1 MKKITLSLSL
11 LLTLFVIAACSA
23 GSAPQ
28 TQTETAAPTETAI
41 QPTALPASTDTSVP
55 ATDTPTEAAAT
66 EAATESAAST
76 GVSYAAD
83 VKPIFDAKCIKCHG
97 VESTK
102 EGLDMQTYE
111 NVMAGSRNGSVITPG
126 NADDSELVRLIV
138 RGKMPNRG
146 QKLSDEEIQLITDWV
161 NQGALNN

>member
-1 MKKITLSLSL
+1 MKKTTLSLSL

-23 GSAPQ
+23 GSATQ

-41 QPTALPASTDTSVP
+41 QPTDLPTSTSTIAP
-55 ATDTPTEAAAT
+55 ATDTQTEAAAT
-66 EAATESAAST
+66 EAATEAPAST
-76 GVSYAAD
+76 GVSYSAN

-111 NVMAGSRNGSVITPG
+111 NLMAGSRNGSVITPG

-146 QKLSDEEIQLITDWV
+146 QKLSDEEIQLITDWI

>member
-1 MKKITLSLSL
+1 MKKTTLSLSL

-23 GSAPQ
+23 GSA
-28 TQTETAAPTETAI
+28 TQTETTAPTETAI
-41 QPTALPASTDTSVP
+41 QPTDIPTSTSTIAP
-55 ATDTPTEAAAT
+55 ATDTQTEAAAT
-66 EAATESAAST
+66 EAATEAPAST
-76 GVSYAAD
+76 GVSYSAN

-111 NVMAGSRNGSVITPG
+111 NLMAGSRNGSVITPG
-126 NADDSELVRLIV
+126 NADVSELVRLIV

-146 QKLSDEEIQLITDWV
+146 QKLSDEEIQLITDWI

>member
-1 MKKITLSLSL
+1 MKKLTLSLTL
-11 LLTLFVIAACSA
+11 LLSIFLIAACGGEST
-23 GSAPQ
+23 PQ
-28 TQTETAAPTETAI
+28 TQPETAAPTETI
-41 QPTALPASTDTSVP
+41 SQPTDTALPAATDTSAP
-55 ATDTPTEAAAT
+55 ATVAPTETAAAT
-66 EAATESAAST
+66 EASTST
-76 GVSYAAD
+76 GVSYVAD

-146 QKLSDEEIQLITDWV
+146 QKLSDEEIQLISDWI

>member
-1 MKKITLSLSL
+1 MKKLTLPLTL
-11 LLTLFVIAACSA
+11 LLSIFLIAACGGEST
-23 GSAPQ
+23 PQ
-28 TQTETAAPTETAI
+28 TQPETAAPTEVI
-41 QPTALPASTDTSVP
+41 SQPTDTALPAATDTSAP
-55 ATDTPTEAAAT
+55 ATVAPTETAAAT
-66 EAATESAAST
+66 EASTST
-76 GVSYAAD
+76 GVSYVAD

-111 NVMAGSRNGSVITPG
+111 NLMAGSRNGSVITPG

-146 QKLSDEEIQLITDWV
+146 QKLSDEEIQLISDWI